1 MADLAV
7 TPTTIIPKKVD
18 AIQLPLV
25 GAILTLYA
33 VPADTATKI
42 AGLVL
47 VNDTTTPV
55 FATLHIC
62 PNGGAEGPTNYLCR
76 AVQVPSDGM
85 PLPIP
90 LTEGNGEQLMNATDT
105 IKGFADVADQ
115 VTVHLSIVEY
125 SA

>member
-18 AIQLPLV
+18 AFQLPAASAV
-25 GAILTLYA
+25 GYT

-47 VNDTTTPV
+47 CNDTTTPV
-55 FATLHIC
+55 SATLHIC
-62 PNGGAEGPTNYLCR
+62 PNGGAEGPTNYLCN
-76 AVQVPSDGM
+76 AVNVPSDGM
-85 PLPIP
+85 PFPIP

-105 IKGFADVADQ
+105 IEGFASAADQ

>member
-1 MADLAV
+1 MADLAG

-18 AIQLPLV
+18 AFQLAAASAV
-25 GAILTLYA
+25 VYT

-47 VNDTTTPV
+47 VNDNATPV
-55 FATLHIC
+55 TATLHIC

-76 AVQVPSDGM
+76 AITVPSDGM
-85 PLPIP
+85 PLVIP
-90 LTEGNGEQLMNATDT
+90 LGDGEQLLNATDT
-105 IKGFADVADQ
+105 IEGFASAADQ